1 MMPSIRRGAVE
12 GGAPRAALLLLAAS
26 FLLVAAAAAPP
37 AFGQEEGG
45 EGAVARAPLPPAS
58 VPSVSVTIFSDGGV
72 SVEHKVAGGGEDRAV
87 PLLGGGVDGGRAV
100 GIEVVGVDDGAAV
113 AGFEAS
119 EDGSHVVVPPTG
131 GDVVVRYGL
140 EGAMALSEPSTY
152 SWSFLYRATTTF
164 VLPDEVDVAFVNGQ
178 AVHFTGARAFTCHG
192 CQMEL
197 EFTAGEQR
205 DVQRFE
211 LGGQGEP
218 RRFDVGV
225 WSSAQVGPLAFDPAS
240 MSIAYEAGGVSGAGG
255 RWVTLV
261 VPPELLG
268 PPYRAEAG
276 GESAPVTT
284 FKAGDGRIG
293 VSVRPAEDGTVRIF
307 GSTAAAA
314 AADAADARG
323 EGEDSAGQP
332 ETGGG
337 PPPAQGPETGVPGKW
352 GAAVAAGAAA
362 AVLGAAAAAYIV
374 MTRRRRR
381 SRGG

>member
-100 GIEVVGVDDGAAV
+100 GIEVVDAGDGAAV

-374 MTRRRRR
+374 MTRRRR

>member
-100 GIEVVGVDDGAAV
+100 GIEVVGADDGAAV

>member
-58 VPSVSVTIFSDGGV
+58 VPSASVTIFSDGGV

-100 GIEVVGVDDGAAV
+100 GIEVVDAGDGAAV

-337 PPPAQGPETGVPGKW
+337 APPAQGTEPGVPGKW

-374 MTRRRRR
+374 MTRRRR

>member
-58 VPSVSVTIFSDGGV
+58 VPSVSVTIFKDGGV

-100 GIEVVGVDDGAAV
+100 GIEVVGADDGAAV

-205 DVQRFE
+205 GVQRFE

-276 GESAPVTT
+276 GESVPVTT
-284 FKAGDGRIG
+284 FKADDGRIG

-337 PPPAQGPETGVPGKW
+337 APPAQGTEPGVPGKW